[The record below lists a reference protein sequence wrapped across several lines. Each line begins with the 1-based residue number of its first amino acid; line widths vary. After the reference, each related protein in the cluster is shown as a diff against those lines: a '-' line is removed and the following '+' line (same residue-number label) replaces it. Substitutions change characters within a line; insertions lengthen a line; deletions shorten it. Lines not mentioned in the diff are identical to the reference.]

1 MSLISILQIR
11 SKPWAQAVLTVF
23 VLAWLNLTL
32 QQCVLAA
39 STISESSLPP
49 AAYDISGQSQV
60 FTTPAN
66 EMDNCPDCVTLGGAG
81 CSYEISCAEP
91 GTYMASTSITV
102 KKVIQPGYVMIFPP
116 VYRAI
121 AKKPCDFETSD
132 AIPTVST
139 PYAGPS
145 LNVRYCVYLK

>member
-1 MSLISILQIR
+1 M
-11 SKPWAQAVLTVF
+11 LTVF

-39 STISESSLPP
+39 SPISESSLPP
-49 AAYDISGQSQV
+49 AAYDISGQSEV

-66 EMDNCPDCVTLGGAG
+66 EMDDCPDCVTLGGAG
-81 CSYEISCAEP
+81 CSYKIGCVEP
-91 GTYMASTSITV
+91 VAYMASTSITV
-102 KKVIQPGYVMIFPP
+102 KKVIQPGYVMMLPP

-121 AKKPCDFETSD
+121 TKKTYDSETSG

-139 PYAGPS
+139 PHAGPP